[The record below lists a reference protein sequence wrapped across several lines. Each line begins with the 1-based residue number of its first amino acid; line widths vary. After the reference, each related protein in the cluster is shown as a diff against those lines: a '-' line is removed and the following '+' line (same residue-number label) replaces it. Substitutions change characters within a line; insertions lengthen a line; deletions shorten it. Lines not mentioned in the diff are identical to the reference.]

1 MKLTLQLRQDF
12 TDEDLQYVHQIGV
25 KHVTVGTTG
34 GDLNFFRDAKR
45 RIDAAGLSLTN
56 IGNTEVH
63 NMPSVTLGWP
73 DRDQKIAE
81 YLQYLNN
88 IAAIGMTYTTYA
100 HMANGIWQSPQPGK
114 ARGGAPART
123 FAPETAIGKWVTH
136 EYGQQ
141 STDGRIYSEDEIWE
155 NFEYFV
161 KQVMPEAEKL
171 GIHIGLHPDDPPGLT
186 LGGVP
191 RCIAS
196 SWDGYQRAFRTA
208 DSPNFGA
215 CLCLGTWLEG
225 GTSMGRDPEGAIRGF
240 AEQGKLWKIHFRN
253 VTAPLPNF
261 TETFIDAGYGDMRR
275 YLRTLK
281 EVGFDGI
288 LIVDHVP
295 GMVGDARNPWSLSI
309 GYVEG
314 LMDQLEIE
322 R

>member
-1 MKLTLQLRQDF
+1 MKLTLQLQQQF
-12 TDEDLQYVHQIGV
+12 GDEDLEYALQLGV
-25 KHVTVGTTG
+25 KNVTVGSTG
-34 GDLNFFRDAKR
+34 GDLDFFRDAKA
-45 RIDAAGLSLTN
+45 RIDSAGLNLTN

-63 NMPSVTLGWP
+63 NMPSVTLGLS

-81 YLQYLNN
+81 YIQYLNN
-88 IAAIGMTYTTYA
+88 IAAIGLTYTTYA
-100 HMANGIWQSPQPGK
+100 HMANGIWQSPQRGET
-114 ARGGAPART
+114 RGGAPARR
-123 FAPETAIGKWVTH
+123 FKPDTAKGWWITE
-136 EYGQQ
+136 EYDQQ
-141 STDGRIYSEDEIWE
+141 PIDGRVFTEDEIWA

-161 KQVMPEAEKL
+161 SRVVPEAEKL
-171 GIHIGLHPDDPPGLT
+171 GIHIGMHPDDPPGLT

-191 RCIAS
+191 RCVAS
-196 SWDGYQRAFRTA
+196 SWDGYQRAFQIA

-215 CLCLGTWLEG
+215 CLCIGTWLEG
-225 GTSMGRDPEGAIRGF
+225 GDTMGRDPEGAIRGF

-253 VTAPLPNF
+253 VSSPLPRF
-261 TETFIDAGYGDMRR
+261 TETFLDDGYGDMLG

-309 GYVEG
+309 GYVQG
-314 LMDQLEIE
+314 LMDALEIE

>member
-1 MKLTLQLRQDF
+1 MKLTFQLPQNF
-12 TDEDLQYVHQIGV
+12 GNEDLDYVRHIGV
-25 KHVTVGTTG
+25 KNVNVGSTG
-34 GDLNFFRDAKR
+34 GDLGFFQNSKA
-45 RIDAAGLSLTN
+45 RIEAAGLNLVN

-63 NMPSVTLGWP
+63 NMPAVTLGLP
-73 DRDQKIAE
+73 ERDDKIAE
-81 YLQYLNN
+81 YIHYLNN
-88 IAAIGMTYTTYA
+88 MAAIGLTYTTYA
-100 HMANGIWQSPQPGK
+100 HMANGIWQSPEGGT
-114 ARGGAPART
+114 ARGGAPARA
-123 FAPETAIGKWVTH
+123 FAPGTATGKWITL
-136 EYGQQ
+136 EYPQEPVG
-141 STDGRIYSEDEIWE
+141 GRVYTEDEIWA

-161 KQVMPEAEKL
+161 ERAVPEAEKL

-196 SWDGYQRAFRTA
+196 SWDGYQRAFEIA
-208 DSPNFGA
+208 DSPNFGV

-225 GTSMGRDPEGAIRGF
+225 GVTMGRDPENAIRGF
-240 AEQGKLWKIHFRN
+240 AEQGKLWKVHFRN
-253 VTAPLPNF
+253 VTSPLPNF

-309 GYVEG
+309 GYIEG
-314 LMDQLEIE
+314 LMDELEIE